1 MLSRSK
7 VIKSHS
13 PGFSRILD
21 DVNLYKEIDLQYLK
35 SKKKNI
41 QLTNNISRLLLKK
54 RPLLTVA
61 TVLQNWD
68 LATTV
73 KTRLIFMKY
82 NNTPKINKFSNFCKL
97 LRF

>member
-21 DVNLYKEIDLQYLK
+21 DANLYKEIDLQYLK

-61 TVLQNWD
+61 TVLQN
-68 LATTV
+68 
-73 KTRLIFMKY
+73 
-82 NNTPKINKFSNFCKL
+82 
-97 LRF
+97 

>member
-41 QLTNNISRLLLKK
+41 QLTNISRLLLKK

-61 TVLQNWD
+61 TVLQN
-68 LATTV
+68 
-73 KTRLIFMKY
+73 
-82 NNTPKINKFSNFCKL
+82 
-97 LRF
+97 

>member
-82 NNTPKINKFSNFCKL
+82 NNTPNINKFSNFCK
-97 LRF
+97 